1 MAEQVIPDENSET
14 PWRDGNYNSKDGYF
28 QLLRL
33 SGENAVS
40 LIDNHPLVFR
50 SGDFGD
56 ASQNIVE
63 RSGEKRFNVEVRFTA
78 VGKEF
83 VNLGVL
89 LDGGTKFIIETILGI
104 WTFDWVTEEE
114 MDRLLNDGDPMTSPS
129 CPHKAQP
136 GSQGRLI
143 WITGPPALGKSTTA
157 QLLSREH
164 GYVYYEGDCFFRL
177 RNPYIPP
184 NVENPSLA
192 ATKQRRLVG
201 EGTKERWAIVN
212 AGTEVW
218 RSKLA
223 KKEFKEADLEAA
235 YREFC
240 KDVARERAKIGGDWA
255 IAALL
260 DSRRIRDFVRSE
272 LGPDLEIVVLQ
283 MTPEEQVARIRARHE
298 GTGTN
303 SEDAVDYMKV
313 FMEFWENAESDE
325 PRTIG
330 IKVTPDM
337 TPRDVMAKII
347 ESNLN

>member
-56 ASQNIVE
+56 ASQNIVD

-136 GSQGRLI
+136 GRQGRLI

-223 KKEFKEADLEAA
+223 KKEFKDADLEAA

-255 IAALL
+255 IAGCLTDRNVRQA
-260 DSRRIRDFVRSE
+260 VRSTFPS
-272 LGPDLEIVVLQ
+272 LHSGPIGGHLSFLDKTDFHPVKKNC
-283 MTPEEQVARIRARHE
+283 HE
-298 GTGTN
+298 
-303 SEDAVDYMKV
+303 
-313 FMEFWENAESDE
+313 
-325 PRTIG
+325 
-330 IKVTPDM
+330 
-337 TPRDVMAKII
+337 
-347 ESNLN
+347 

>member
-1 MAEQVIPDENSET
+1 MIPDENNET

-56 ASQNIVE
+56 ASQNIVD

-136 GSQGRLI
+136 GRQGRLI

-218 RSKLA
+218 IYNNNNNSHNSHGGVEVQAGQEGVQRRRPRSGLQ
-223 KKEFKEADLEAA
+223 
-235 YREFC
+235 R
-240 KDVARERAKIGGDWA
+240 
-255 IAALL
+255 
-260 DSRRIRDFVRSE
+260 
-272 LGPDLEIVVLQ
+272 VLQ
-283 MTPEEQVARIRARHE
+283 GCCSGTCQDRRRLGHCRLARLQEDQGLCQV
-298 GTGTN
+298 GC
-303 SEDAVDYMKV
+303 V
-313 FMEFWENAESDE
+313 
-325 PRTIG
+325 
-330 IKVTPDM
+330 
-337 TPRDVMAKII
+337 
-347 ESNLN
+347 